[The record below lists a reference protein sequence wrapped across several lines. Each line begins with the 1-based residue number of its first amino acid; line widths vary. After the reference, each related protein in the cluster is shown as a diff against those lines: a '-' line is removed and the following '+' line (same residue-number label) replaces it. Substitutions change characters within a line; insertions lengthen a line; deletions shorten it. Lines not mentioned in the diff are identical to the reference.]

1 LHAQPGF
8 AILALVRKYDIMRI
22 ERAGIIHRLFNE
34 VLNMESD
41 ELIIEMQAE
50 MMGVLANPKRL
61 GILKVLADNEKT
73 VGDIASELG
82 IELQN
87 ASQHLRIMKA
97 HGIVLSRR
105 DGQAV
110 YYSLAMPVIAECCNL
125 VRQAIVE
132 NAENTRNVLKGVR

>member
-1 LHAQPGF
+1 
-8 AILALVRKYDIMRI
+8 
-22 ERAGIIHRLFNE
+22 
-34 VLNMESD
+34 
-41 ELIIEMQAE
+41 
-50 MMGVLANPKRL
+50 MGVLSNPKRL
-61 GILKVLADNEKT
+61 GILKVLGKKEKT
-73 VGDIASELG
+73 VGEIASQVG

-110 YYSLAMPVIAECCNL
+110 HYRLAMPVIAECCDL

-132 NAENTRNVLKGVR
+132 NLENTRNLLAKGSIFDDLISGASKIFDLTSTENY